1 MSEKAT
7 ITDGEFYFELI
18 AKELNGEISEKE
30 KSTLLEWVNKSA
42 ENRTLYEQTVKS
54 WEATAVKNEIPDFNT
69 EAAWEKLKIKTGG
82 MKEGKVISINRSSF
96 ALKAAAAIL
105 LLVGIFALVKY
116 TLFNAPEAINFATRE
131 NEIEIYLPDSSK
143 VLLNKNSTL
152 TYYTDYDSE
161 GRKVYLEGEAFF
173 EVRKSQGKKFE
184 VFGLRSITTVLGT
197 SFSVRSVRNEPLEIV
212 QVVTGMVSFADKN
225 SYKEKNEVILTP
237 GFKGELDRASRL
249 TKNEIKDPNFIAW
262 KENRLSFDNASLKKV
277 TEAMEE
283 YFGVAIE
290 VKDPLLLNCRFTGAF
305 DKPRI
310 EQVLEVLTVST
321 NSSYKKT
328 ADNKIV
334 LYGKGCSKK

>member
-1 MSEKAT
+1 MSEKAN

-18 AKELNGEISEKE
+18 AKELNGEISKKE
-30 KSTLLEWVNKSA
+30 KSTLLEWVNKSV
-42 ENRTLYEQTVKS
+42 ENRTLYEQMVKS
-54 WEATAVKNEIPDFNT
+54 WETMTVKNKIPDFNT
-69 EAAWEKLKIKTGG
+69 EAAWEKLKTRAGG
-82 MKEGKVISINRSSF
+82 TKEGKLISINRSSF
-96 ALKAAAAIL
+96 ALKAAAAVL
-105 LLVGIFALVKY
+105 LLIGIFALVKY

-225 SYKEKNEVILTP
+225 FKEKNEVILTP
-237 GFKGELDRASRL
+237 GFKGELDRASHL

-262 KENRLSFDNASLKKV
+262 RENRLSFDNASLKKV
-277 TEAMEE
+277 TETMEE
-283 YFGVAIE
+283 YFGVEIE
-290 VKDPLLLNCRFTGAF
+290 INDPLLLNCRFTGAF
-305 DKPRI
+305 DKPAI

-321 NSSYKKT
+321 NSSYKKV
-328 ADNKIV
+328 ADNKII